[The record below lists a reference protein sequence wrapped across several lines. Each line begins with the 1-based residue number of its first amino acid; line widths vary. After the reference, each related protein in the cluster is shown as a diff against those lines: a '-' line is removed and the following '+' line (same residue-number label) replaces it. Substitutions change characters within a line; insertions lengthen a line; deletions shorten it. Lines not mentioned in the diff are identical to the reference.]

1 MAEDLLEE
9 RVKKLERA
17 LESLAE
23 VPGQLTRLGERVER
37 IEDRTERIEGRVTNV
52 ELQISQL
59 RTDMRVGFSA
69 ASRELGD
76 TRSSLLEVIDS
87 SSRATQKLY
96 DEGRKET
103 RELLTD
109 LRKDVVQSLGTE
121 MRVLHEDL
129 VERIKVLG
137 KA

>member
-1 MAEDLLEE
+1 MLTSSPRQEPRRRSRCACGAGLQSCYRAELKFCSTWGLLED
-9 RVKKLERA
+9 RVKKLRKA
-17 LESLAE
+17 
-23 VPGQLTRLGERVER
+23 
-37 IEDRTERIEGRVTNV
+37 
-52 ELQISQL
+52 
-59 RTDMRVGFSA
+59 
-69 ASRELGD
+69 LGD

-109 LRKDVVQSLGTE
+109 LRKDVVQTLGTE

-129 VERIKVLG
+129 VERIEVLG

>member
-1 MAEDLLEE
+1 VAEELLEE

-23 VPGQLTRLGERVER
+23 VPKQLTRLGDGIERL
-37 IEDRTERIEGRVTNV
+37 EGGVTNV
-52 ELQISQL
+52 ELQVSQL
-59 RTDMRVGFSA
+59 RSDMRVGFSA

>member
-1 MAEDLLEE
+1 VAEELLEE

-23 VPGQLTRLGERVER
+23 VPKQLTRLGERVEKV
-37 IEDRTERIEGRVTNV
+37 EDRVTNV
-52 ELQISQL
+52 ESQIVQL
-59 RTDMRVGFSA
+59 RTEMRDGFSA
-69 ASRELGD
+69 V
-76 TRSSLLEVIDS
+76 LEVVDS
-87 SSRATQKLY
+87 SSKATQTLY
-96 DEGRKET
+96 DEGRKGT

-109 LRKDVVQSLGTE
+109 LRKDVVQTLGTE

>member
-1 MAEDLLEE
+1 VAEELLED
-9 RVKKLERA
+9 RVTKLENV

-23 VPGQLTRLGERVER
+23 VPKQLTWLGERVEKV
-37 IEDRTERIEGRVTNV
+37 EDRVTNV
-52 ELQISQL
+52 ELQVSQL
-59 RTDMRVGFSA
+59 RSDMRVGFSA

-109 LRKDVVQSLGTE
+109 LRKDVVQTLGTE

-129 VERIKVLG
+129 VERIKTIG
-137 KA
+137 KQ